1 MDYIEDDYVYVISPM
16 MSKNEQTL
24 KLLADFLHVGN
35 YIYETL
41 AQAANNDLSNIFVSP
56 YAPFNI
62 WAGATGV
69 YAVVRP
75 KVKQKHLW
83 SFNWIRASFLA
94 SR

>member
-41 AQAANNDLSNIFVSP
+41 AQAANNDLSNIFVPP

-69 YAVVRP
+69 LGP
-75 KVKQKHLW
+75 FIGLIQ
-83 SFNWIRASFLA
+83 FNCNSVGEYLSEFH
-94 SR
+94 